1 MFYVFCSKI
10 HVSIITMSSKK
21 NRQKKDDLAC
31 MRRDESLVRK
41 RKIETR
47 LSERIGEVLQDTR

>member
-1 MFYVFCSKI
+1 
-10 HVSIITMSSKK
+10 MSSKK
-21 NRQKKDDLAC
+21 YRQKKDDLAC

-47 LSERIGEVLQDTR
+47 LSERIGEVLQETR